1 MHHLTHHPSRRPLAS
16 PVSRAS
22 GAWPSALWRWRSGR
36 VDRNTRPAVQPERFT
51 HTTEKDFADGD
62 FDGAVVTNLGDLKLA
77 TATETLGE
85 LPEDVS
91 LVYDL
96 ATVGGVTY
104 AAVGPE
110 GRVLSWD
117 GDAWNEEAA
126 FADSQVFALL
136 ARDGKRSGPR
146 SAGHPGRAAFNR
158 RRRTRPTGRRAKAM

>member
-1 MHHLTHHPSRRPLAS
+1 MHPTPSRRLFAF
-16 PVSRAS
+16 PVS
-22 GAWPSALWRWRSGR
+22 PSARRLAFGAMAVAFSAALTAAPAR
-36 VDRNTRPAVQPERFT
+36 AVQPERFT

-77 TATETLGE
+77 NATETLGE

-136 ARDGKRSGPR
+136 AHDGAVWAAVSGTGGRP
-146 SAGHPGRAAFNR
+146 AGAR
-158 RRRTRPTGRRAKAM
+158 